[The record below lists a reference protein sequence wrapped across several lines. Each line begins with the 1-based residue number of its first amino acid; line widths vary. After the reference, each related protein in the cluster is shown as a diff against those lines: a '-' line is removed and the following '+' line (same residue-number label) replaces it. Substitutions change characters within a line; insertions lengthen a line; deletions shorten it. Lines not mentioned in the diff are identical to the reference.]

1 MIRQR
6 LLVVEDDSKMRAVIV
21 LALRANGYDVSQVG
35 NGADAL
41 VEICTRTPDAVILD
55 IGLPDLDGFAVT
67 TSIRREYEL
76 PIIVLS
82 ARGEEHH
89 QVRALDSGANDY
101 IVKPFREGELMARI
115 RAALRRPIPLKERR
129 DLVVGELRMDPI
141 QRHVFLAGNELRLTK
156 KEYALLHMLASNV
169 DRVVTHG
176 QLLQAAWGPE
186 RAQEVQYLRVF
197 VRALREKME
206 EDPNQPK
213 RIMTVLGV
221 GYRLV
226 SSAFSRAVPEA

>member
-1 MIRQR
+1 MMRQR
-6 LLVVEDDSKMRAVIV
+6 LLVVEDDSKMRGVIS

-41 VEICTRTPDAVILD
+41 VEVCTRTPDAVILD
-55 IGLPDLDGFAVT
+55 VGLPDIDGFAVT

-76 PIIVLS
+76 PIIILS
-82 ARGEEHH
+82 ARGEEQH
-89 QVRALDSGANDY
+89 QVRALDCGANDY

-115 RAALRRPIPLKERR
+115 RAALRRPLPLTERR
-129 DLVVGELRMDPI
+129 DLVIGDLRLEPM
-141 QRHVFLAGNELRLTK
+141 QRQAFLSGAELRLTK
-156 KEYALLHMLASNV
+156 KEYALLHVLASNV

-186 RAQEVQYLRVF
+186 RVNEIQYLRVF
-197 VRALREKME
+197 IRALREKL
-206 EDPNQPK
+206 EDNPMQPT
-213 RIMTVLGV
+213 RIITVLGV

-226 SSAFSRAVPEA
+226 SASPS